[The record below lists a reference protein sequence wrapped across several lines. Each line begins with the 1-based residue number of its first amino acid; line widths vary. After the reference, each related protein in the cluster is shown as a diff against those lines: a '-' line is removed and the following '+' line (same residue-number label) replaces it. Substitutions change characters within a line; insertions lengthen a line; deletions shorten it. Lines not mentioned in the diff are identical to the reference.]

1 MAEIERSIELKA
13 TRVMLRSDGLLHI
26 HIRSGADMQLDDAVA
41 TLSAMRKLGKGKK
54 FPVLIDAGEFAAVDK
69 EVRILSASREGNL
82 YTLADAIVHQ
92 SFAQQLI
99 ANFYVKHN
107 KPVVPTRIFRDHRSA
122 VRWLKTFLKKPAS
135 KKDDR

>member
-1 MAEIERSIELKA
+1 MITVVKSIDLEA
-13 TRVMLRSDGLLHI
+13 TRVDLRSDGILHI
-26 HIRSGADMQLDDAVA
+26 HIRAGTDMQLDDAVA
-41 TLSAMRKLGKGKK
+41 TLSAMRKLGRGKK

-69 EVRILSASREGNL
+69 EVRIFSAAAEGNL

-107 KPVVPTRIFRDHRSA
+107 KPVVPTRVFADHRSA
-122 VRWLKTFLKKPAS
+122 LRWLKAFLKTHS
-135 KKDDR
+135 GKKDDR